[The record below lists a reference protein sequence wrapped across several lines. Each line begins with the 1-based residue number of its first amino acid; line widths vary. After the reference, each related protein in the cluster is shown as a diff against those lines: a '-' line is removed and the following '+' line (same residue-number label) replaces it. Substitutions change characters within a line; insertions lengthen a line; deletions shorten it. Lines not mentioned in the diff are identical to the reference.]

1 MRNPIVQKILD
12 RTPKETTIFVKHYA
26 ALAKRIYELLEEKGW
41 TQKELAEKME
51 KTPSEINKWLNNEHN
66 LTLRSIAKL
75 EAVFETSLIEVLNHE
90 TTVHKQQ
97 KSFSVKVVPLKKE
110 TDMEQKKV
118 GNFVK
123 VPKERLIE
131 NLEKASGFI

>member
-75 EAVFETSLIEVLNHE
+75 EAVFETSLIEVLSHE